1 LASTSILTHIYMWR
15 VRFRC
20 ACSDSLA
27 ESVPRA
33 VNGRRLPRG
42 RIMRRLS
49 SVRHMIGEIPALLC
63 RVVIL
68 LLPTALL
75 AFVSMRQGN
84 HGNHNIILWLGTAFQ
99 LCVCFLSFFSRG
111 SWRQPLGPS
120 VITLYLIALAWL
132 FFGDKHE
139 DWFSHLTK
147 SVLMIIPLIVFG
159 FQTLYDSGA
168 PALRRANLLADR
180 LKARREWP
188 ADLAACR
195 FLPEVKAMRAAL
207 GNDASPALA
216 LLNDTRPEV
225 RVAALSALEYR
236 KEWRPGQ
243 AELVLQVGQRAEHAA
258 VRAAAVCAL
267 GNLEDRS
274 LIEMLAQFLLD
285 NSIEV
290 RKAAVEALLWNT
302 EYRWGWIRFTIR
314 RVLAD
319 PLFTNDG
326 PLLPDGQVL
335 TQEAV
340 SDLTAWC
347 AEKGVLS
354 ARSAQTLAAHYHR
367 ALSEANDNRLFQDLR
382 RQLAAFSSP
391 AILRLELGRLLQ
403 MFQELDQ
410 KLLDTLLDNTNPS
423 PLRLI
428 ACESVLTDT
437 PDNPLN
443 SRAVQTLKDLARLPN
458 REIALATADVVQRR
472 LGVDLGLGIGQPLP
486 QVQSRQA
493 ADIARRVM
501 QWAVQFQDDENIE
514 DSRVPQRA

>member
-1 LASTSILTHIYMWR
+1 
-15 VRFRC
+15 
-20 ACSDSLA
+20 
-27 ESVPRA
+27 
-33 VNGRRLPRG
+33 
-42 RIMRRLS
+42 MRRLTNAS
-49 SVRHMIGEIPALLC
+49 ARIFGEAPALLC
-63 RVVIL
+63 RAVIL

-75 AFVSMRQGN
+75 AIVAARQENQGS
-84 HGNHNIILWLGTAFQ
+84 HNIILWLGTAFQ

-139 DWFSHLTK
+139 DWFSHITK
-147 SVLMIIPLIVFG
+147 SVLMIIPLVVFG

-180 LKARREWP
+180 LRARREWP
-188 ADLAACR
+188 SDLSACR
-195 FLPEVKAMRAAL
+195 TLPEVKALRAAL
-207 GNDASPALA
+207 GTDASPALA
-216 LLNDTRPEV
+216 LLNEARPEV
-225 RVAALSALEYR
+225 RVAALAALEFR

-243 AELVLQVGQRAEHAA
+243 AELVLQVGQRAEQAA

-267 GNLEDRS
+267 GNLEARS
-274 LIEMLAQFLLD
+274 LVEMLGQFLLD
-285 NSIEV
+285 SSIEV
-290 RKAAVEALLWNT
+290 RRAAIEALLWDT
-302 EYRWGWIRFTIR
+302 EHRWGWIRYTIR

-319 PLFTNDG
+319 PLFANDG
-326 PLLPDGQVL
+326 PLLPDGQLL

-340 SDLTAWC
+340 NDLTAWC
-347 AEKGVLS
+347 AEKGILS
-354 ARSAQTLAAHYHR
+354 ARSAHTLAAHYHR
-367 ALSEANDNRLFQDLR
+367 ALTEANDNKLFQSLR
-382 RQLAAFSSP
+382 GQLASFHTP

-403 MFQELDQ
+403 LFQELDAVLLGG
-410 KLLDTLLDNTNPS
+410 LLDHANPS

-428 ACESVLTDT
+428 ACESVLTDL
-437 PDNPLN
+437 PDNPLH

-486 QVQSRQA
+486 AVQTRQA
-493 ADIARRVM
+493 AEIARRVM

-514 DSRVPQRA
+514 DSRAPQRRSALQN

>member
-1 LASTSILTHIYMWR
+1 
-15 VRFRC
+15 
-20 ACSDSLA
+20 
-27 ESVPRA
+27 
-33 VNGRRLPRG
+33 
-42 RIMRRLS
+42 MRRYTNSLG
-49 SVRHMIGEIPALLC
+49 RALGEVPALLC

-75 AFVSMRQGN
+75 AAVSMRQGN
-84 HGNHNIILWLGTAFQ
+84 QGHHNIILWLGTAFQ

-132 FFGDKHE
+132 FFGDKT
-139 DWFSHLTK
+139 DDSFSHLTR
-147 SVLMIIPLIVFG
+147 SILMIIPLIVFG

-180 LKARREWP
+180 LRARREWP
-188 ADLAACR
+188 TELIACR
-195 FLPEVKAMRAAL
+195 TLPEVKALRAAL
-207 GNDASPALA
+207 GRDASPALA
-216 LLNDTRPEV
+216 LLNDPRPEV
-225 RVAALSALEYR
+225 RVAALSALEFR

-243 AELVLQVGQRAEHAA
+243 AELVLQVGQRAEHPA

-267 GNLEDRS
+267 GNLEERS
-274 LIEMLAQFLLD
+274 LVEMLAQFLLD
-285 NSIEV
+285 SSIEV
-290 RKAAVEALLWNT
+290 RKAAVEALLWDT
-302 EYRWGWIRFTIR
+302 EHRWNWIRFTIR

-319 PLFTNDG
+319 PLFMNDG

-340 SDLTAWC
+340 GDLTAWC

-367 ALSEANDNRLFQDLR
+367 ALTEANDNKLFQELR
-382 RQLAAFSSP
+382 NQLAAFHTP

-403 MFQELDQ
+403 LFQELDQ
-410 KLLDTLLDNTNPS
+410 KLLDSLLDNANPS

-428 ACESVLTDT
+428 ACECVLTDT
-437 PDNPLN
+437 TDNPLT

-486 QVQSRQA
+486 LVQTRQA
-493 ADIARRVM
+493 AEIARRVM

-514 DSRVPQRA
+514 DSRVPQRRAAVQN